1 MVSRVS
7 RYLKSRG
14 RIIPALLGT
23 LLLAMALAACGAAA
37 APAATPAPASG
48 AASSSQP
55 AAQPPAATPAPAS
68 GGASSSQPAVQAPAG
83 GEMMAAP
90 AVDYAALSGDI
101 PIDGSSTVFPIA
113 EAVAEEFGKLTNGK
127 VRITVG
133 VSGTG
138 GGFKKFCNGETQIS
152 DASRPI
158 KGSEVSLCAA
168 GGVEYIEIPVAIDGL
183 TVMVNRDNTFV
194 RCMTVA
200 ELNKMWAPEAEG
212 VVTDW
217 NQVRAEWP
225 AERMEL
231 YAPGVDSGTFDY
243 FTDTVNGESGAS
255 RGDFTASEDDNVL
268 VTGIA
273 GSRNGIGYFGYAYY
287 VENKERLQ
295 AVAIDG
301 GNGCVLPTDA
311 AINDGSYAPLSRPL
325 FIYVRKDAA
334 QTPHIAEFIR
344 YFLGA
349 EGQQLAAEVGYI
361 PFPQAVY
368 DLALAKFENGTTGAA
383 FGGDNPLE
391 GSVEQV
397 LAASQ

>member
-7 RYLKSRG
+7 RYRKSLG

-23 LLLAMALAACGAAA
+23 LLLAAALVACGAGA
-37 APAATPAPASG
+37 APAAPAGGGS
-48 AASSSQP
+48 SSSQ
-55 AAQPPAATPAPAS
+55 AATES
-68 GGASSSQPAVQAPAG
+68 PAG
-83 GEMMAAP
+83 G
-90 AVDYAALSGDI
+90 DLLNLSGDI
-101 PIDGSSTVFPIA
+101 AVDGSSTVFPIT
-113 EAVAEEFGKLTNGK
+113 EAVAEEFGNLTDGQ

-138 GGFKKFCNGETQIS
+138 GGFKKFCNGETDIA

-158 KGSEVSLCAA
+158 RGSEVSLCAE

-183 TVMVNRDNTFV
+183 TVVVNQDNDFV
-194 RCMTVA
+194 QCITVA

-217 NQVRAEWP
+217 NQVRADWP
-225 AERMEL
+225 ADKMEL

-268 VTGIA
+268 VTGVA
-273 GSRNGIGYFGYAYY
+273 GSRNGIGYFGYSYY
-287 VENKERLQ
+287 GENRERLK
-295 AVAIDG
+295 AVAVDG
-301 GNGCVLPTDA
+301 GSGCVAPTDA
-311 AINDGSYAPLSRPL
+311 AINDGSYFPLSRPL

-349 EGQQLAAEVGYI
+349 EGRELAAEVGYI
-361 PFPQAVY
+361 PFPPAVY
-368 DLALAKFENGTTGAA
+368 DLALAKFENGVTGPA

-397 LAASQ
+397 LTASQ

>member
-1 MVSRVS
+1 MVSIVS
-7 RYLKSRG
+7 RYRKSWG

-23 LLLAMALAACGAAA
+23 LLLAVALAACGSTAES
-37 APAATPAPASG
+37 PASSG
-48 AASSSQP
+48 SSSSQAAAESP
-55 AAQPPAATPAPAS
+55 AAGES
-68 GGASSSQPAVQAPAG
+68 NSSQAAAESPAG
-83 GEMMAAP
+83 GDALS
-90 AVDYAALSGDI
+90 LSGDI
-101 PIDGSSTVFPIA
+101 AVDGSSTVFPIT
-113 EAVAEEFGKLTNGK
+113 EAVAEEFGNLTDGR

-138 GGFKKFCNGETQIS
+138 GGFKKFCNGETDIA

-158 KGSEVSLCAA
+158 KGSEVSLCAES
-168 GGVEYIEIPVAIDGL
+168 GLEYIEIPVAIDGL
-183 TVMVNRDNTFV
+183 TVVVNQDNDFV
-194 RCMTVA
+194 QCITVA

-217 NQVRAEWP
+217 NQVRAAWP
-225 AERMEL
+225 ADKMEL

-268 VTGIA
+268 VTGVA
-273 GSRNGIGYFGYAYY
+273 GSRNGIGYFGYSYY
-287 VENKERLQ
+287 VENRERLK
-295 AVAIDG
+295 AVAVDG
-301 GNGCVLPTDA
+301 GSGCVAPTDA
-311 AINDGSYAPLSRPL
+311 AINDGSYFPLSRPL

-349 EGQQLAAEVGYI
+349 EGRELAAEVGYI
-361 PFPQAVY
+361 PFPPAVY
-368 DLALAKFENGTTGAA
+368 ALALAKFENGVTGPA

-397 LAASQ
+397 LTASQ